1 MARAKRL
8 TILAMTVLV
17 FGGWGGAAAPPTGS
31 SASPQASSVATPA
44 LLGSSSAAVASPTLA
59 LKALASTYSAASDK
73 GNAALVQCDKAKAVI
88 GGSLDKAKAAAQQC
102 LAGYTDYVAALKAV
116 NWGPTQPKVD
126 AVIAAMDKIDTLVG
140 QMANASSETV
150 FTSEYQQ
157 LAPAEIALLEAA
169 NSLRSALG
177 LPPVKR

>member
-8 TILAMTVLV
+8 TTLAVTVLV
-17 FGGWGGAAAPPTGS
+17 FGGCGGAAATPTGS
-31 SASPQASSVATPA
+31 SASPQHSSVASPA
-44 LLGSSSAAVASPTLA
+44 LGSAPAASASPTLA
-59 LKALASTYSAASDK
+59 LTALASTYSAASDK

-102 LAGYTDYVAALKAV
+102 LAGYTAYVADLRAV
-116 NWGPTQPKVD
+116 DWGPTQPKVD

-150 FTSEYQQ
+150 FTAEYQQ
-157 LAPAEIALLEAA
+157 LAPAEVALLGAA

-177 LPPVKR
+177 LPPVKP